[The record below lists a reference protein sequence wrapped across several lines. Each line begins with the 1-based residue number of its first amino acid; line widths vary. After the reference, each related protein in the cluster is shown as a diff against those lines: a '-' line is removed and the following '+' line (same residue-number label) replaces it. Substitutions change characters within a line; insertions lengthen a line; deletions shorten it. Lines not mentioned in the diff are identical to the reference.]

1 MRRLLAAVLTPLAA
15 AAASAQPPEEFFR
28 GKQIRMIVGHPA
40 GADYDIGARLLAR
53 HIGNHIPGRPAIV
66 VQNMPAAGSI
76 VAANFLAQQAS
87 RDGLT
92 FGSFSRNIPN
102 QAILGQAN
110 LEADPRRFN
119 WLGATS
125 LPGRVCV
132 VSDTAP
138 VRTMDDV
145 FEKEALMAG
154 AGPGASLSIVPNVLN
169 QVVGARFRVIDGYSG
184 PNDAVLAMERGEV
197 HGVCNS
203 LNQFR
208 PHAHLIA
215 SGRIRVLFRVEEAV
229 LPAMPELP
237 TVYARAKT
245 PAQADL
251 LRFVFASTEF
261 GRPYVLPP
269 DTPPERVAVFRSAF
283 EAALADPALVNEAR
297 QSQIDMTPRAA
308 SDLVS
313 LLGKLYAT
321 PKDTIETVKKIIP
334 TGFN

>member
-1 MRRLLAAVLTPLAA
+1 MRLTVALSLVLLASAA
-15 AAASAQPPEEFFR
+15 RAQSPEDFFR
-28 GKQIRMIVGHPA
+28 NKQIRMIVGHPA
-40 GADYDIGARLLAR
+40 GADYDLGARLLAR
-53 HIGNHIPGRPAIV
+53 YLGNHLPGKPNIV

-76 VAANFLAQQAS
+76 VAANYLYTQAP

-102 QAILGQAN
+102 QAITGQAN
-110 LEADPRRFN
+110 LEADPRQFN

-125 LPGRVCV
+125 LPSRVCTV
-132 VSDTAP
+132 WETSP
-138 VRTMDDV
+138 VKTMD
-145 FEKEALMAG
+145 EAFTTEAMMAG

-169 QVVGARFRVIDGYSG
+169 QVLGAKFKVIDGYNG

-203 LNQFR
+203 WNQFR
-208 PHAHLIA
+208 RHLPLIA
-215 SGRIRVLFRVEEAV
+215 LGKIRVLFRVEEA
-229 LPAMPELP
+229 PFAAMPEVP
-237 TVYARAKT
+237 SIYEHAKT
-245 PAQADL
+245 SAQADL

-269 DTPPERVAVFRSAF
+269 DVPPDRVAAFRKAF
-283 EAALADPALVNEAR
+283 EDTLADPALIAEAK
-297 QSQIDMTPRAA
+297 QTQIDMTFRPAA
-308 SDLVS
+308 ELVS

-321 PKDTIETVKKIIP
+321 PAATIDTVKKIIP